1 MASSIPTISRT
12 LTGYPFR
19 GKADLDTQSKI
30 PTFLKRFRV
39 SSHMASI
46 VVVDYGSQYTRLI
59 TRRLRELNVFSTIV
73 QPGVDMKELRS
84 QRPSGVI
91 LSGGPESV
99 YEKGAPDLPVGLL
112 DSKLPILAICYGM
125 HLLARALGGTVEP
138 SSIREYGKV
147 VLKEFGGRLFKGV
160 KGEFVA
166 WMSHGDSVIQI
177 PDGFK
182 ITGSTIDCSVA
193 AMENT
198 SKGYYGLQFHP
209 EVQHTPKGND
219 LLDNFLLTIGAD
231 RSWTPDTIVESL
243 TQKLRADVGKEQV
256 LLGISGGVDSSTLG
270 LLLHRAIGESLHAVF
285 VDHGLLR
292 QGEAGEVESSLRELG
307 VNLTVVQAAE
317 QFLAALSGITDPEE
331 KRKIIGAEFIN
342 VFDVTAR
349 KLQIEVGAIRFL
361 AQGTLYPDV
370 IESAGGHGTAN
381 IKSHHNVGG
390 LPDNLAFD
398 LLEPFRTLFKDEVR
412 AIAATLGLPEML
424 RKRHPFPGPGLAI
437 RCIGE
442 VTRERLEVLRRVDHI
457 FVDGLRE
464 FEIYDQTWQA
474 LAVLTPVRSVG
485 VMGDDRTYAHTIA
498 LRAVSSVDGM
508 TADWSRL
515 PYEFLATISNRITNA
530 VPEVNRVVYDIT
542 SKPPGTIEWE

>member
-1 MASSIPTISRT
+1 
-12 LTGYPFR
+12 
-19 GKADLDTQSKI
+19 
-30 PTFLKRFRV
+30 
-39 SSHMASI
+39 
-46 VVVDYGSQYTRLI
+46 
-59 TRRLRELNVFSTIV
+59 
-73 QPGVDMKELRS
+73 
-84 QRPSGVI
+84 
-91 LSGGPESV
+91 
-99 YEKGAPDLPVGLL
+99 
-112 DSKLPILAICYGM
+112 
-125 HLLARALGGTVEP
+125 
-138 SSIREYGKV
+138 
-147 VLKEFGGRLFKGV
+147 
-160 KGEFVA
+160 
-166 WMSHGDSVIQI
+166 MSHGDSVIQI